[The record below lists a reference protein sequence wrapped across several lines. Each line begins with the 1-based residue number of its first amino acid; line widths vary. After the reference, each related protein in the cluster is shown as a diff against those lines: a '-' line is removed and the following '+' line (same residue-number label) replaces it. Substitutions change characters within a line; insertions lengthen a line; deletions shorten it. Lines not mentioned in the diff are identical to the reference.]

1 MCNIL
6 HFMHV
11 FLLKIKQYI
20 YLKLNEVLNVF
31 ISREGERERL
41 RKIEQK
47 RLSYYTYTGMSPF
60 NLLEKYS
67 FSYLFVYKI
76 DKDKG
81 GKKSRT
87 SFYMRNS

>member
-1 MCNIL
+1 MK
-6 HFMHV
+6 
-11 FLLKIKQYI
+11 FLMFLFQ
-20 YLKLNEVLNVF
+20 E
-31 ISREGERERL
+31 RERERL

-67 FSYLFVYKI
+67 FSYLFIYKI

-81 GKKSRT
+81 E
-87 SFYMRNS
+87 RNPEHLFICVIHRCLFTNNEI